1 MADEIEKVEP
11 SEFYLKIGGKKRK
24 IKFGNLALA
33 KIERKYGS
41 ISNIDELQKDMES
54 KPMETMPWL
63 LSICMKDKEGI
74 GGDVDSILEALD
86 DSDLNLKEVMGVI
99 TSAMNKAMS
108 AMIGEENAKN

>member
-1 MADEIEKVEP
+1 MAEEFEKVEP
-11 SEFYLKIGGKKRK
+11 SEFFLEIAGKKRQ

-41 ISNIDELQKDMES
+41 VTDIDKLEKDIET

-74 GGDVDSILEALD
+74 GENPDSILEALD
-86 DSDLNLKEVMGVI
+86 DSNLNIKIVMETI
-99 TSAMNKAMS
+99 TAAMNKAMS
-108 AMIGEENAKN
+108 SMIGEEETKN